1 MILSSTE
8 PDNGGLY
15 ISNSS
20 HTSISQ
26 PRDFNLSLNTAGSEL
41 AELEAVEPG
50 ALLSLGLI
58 SFPRLGL
65 SYLISTRFNVMFA
78 ELGWSGCLVI

>member
-58 SFPRLGL
+58 SFPRLDSLILSPPGL
-65 SYLISTRFNVMFA
+65 TSCSQSWDGVD
-78 ELGWSGCLVI
+78 V